1 MKKFFGIG
9 LLALLATAYLTSSCS
24 RDDLSGSL
32 LEAKKAT
39 FNENFVAEYGQIAP
53 NHDWGFGLNNGT
65 RAFTRSITAKNGDVY
80 DQFNFPTDADIS
92 AAFPEA
98 VPDGATQ
105 IPTEQVQ
112 EQAGMSNGDWN
123 FYVNKGG
130 ANFVIETAGDY
141 SIGAGWMNTKYVQD
155 SSHPYGGYTTVDL
168 YNVYVN
174 VTGNVT
180 ISRCGDPHFNLYIL
194 SGNVTLASDF
204 GQMGGIISVA
214 DGATLNDNRASLA
227 CNYGTSLFNRGTVN
241 TGAYDI
247 GNNAR
252 VYNEGKF
259 TATGALSYSAGA
271 GNASYFINFGTG
283 ELKAPSMTM
292 NSECHFY
299 TGGKV
304 TIDGLTKVTQSGIT
318 WINEGHYT
326 TGTMEFGAGNTTF
339 YNYCQL
345 KVNGN
350 CKFRDGVFNMMNGS
364 YAEFGTIQVN
374 NFHVNLY
381 NNSGFNVLNGGKF
394 GRNGAGLYQGF
405 FAVDGATAYIRLGGD
420 VYIPLH
426 KDYSFQVTGA
436 NLVLAYSSGLKFYNN
451 MTIANGS
458 NDICS
463 EEYANVTYSGET
475 NEDGQEM
482 YRWKLN
488 DVTKIVTGSDFSQIR
503 VTAAAY
509 PSCSTTWNVP
519 NITPPSPKRI
529 VLKQAGRVFCEDLG
543 TVSSSDI
550 DYNDVVFDAWLYV
563 ERTGDDESTDVFHKA
578 FIQLLAAGGTILI
591 KVADVN
597 VHKAFGYNNDDVMI
611 NTYSEGE
618 SQIGGAKHAEY
629 GTDFSTLPEK
639 IVITDASY
647 VTGDDGQMNIFYIP
661 ITVRTSDNK
670 AVELTS
676 TNSVTGGSTAP
687 LKFMAPL
694 GTPWAAERVKFGKAY
709 PMFRDWVGNKD
720 KTPWSLPSETA
731 TFDNSGLPLV
741 AEYAPTDDE
750 IGSATST
757 VTDPD
762 TSGQGTQEE
771 ETPPTFSSVTG
782 TELSIGDGPKDLT
795 QNSGITL
802 PAASFNGVSAAT
814 VYVYGT
820 GDGEVLVN
828 GVSATTVESS
838 APRFGFGFTRSAT
851 PVVKAC
857 QLGPSNLKTNR
868 VVITG
873 YNFKVYKCSMV
884 NQTGNYSVSEPS
896 GKGDIIYNTSTIL
909 DWGDNGG
916 AITITHDKLKNV
928 QIGSTIRAFGI
939 GYAASYWEVQTFGF
953 NTTGAW
959 NTSTKINPKSG
970 TSFTGNGAKEIEF
983 PITSQD
989 QVNMVK
995 GGSIVVQGY
1004 NFILKYVTVENSS
1017 SSGSTTYT
1025 TVPVW
1030 SGENDAENWTTIYS
1044 GNGDKFKDAK
1054 VGDILKI
1061 TAHPVNASAF
1071 WQFNVAN
1078 GSYGDVYDYTKS
1090 DTNGQTISTSGYQEI
1105 ELTQSAID
1113 NLKAGGMMTYK
1124 NNLVFTAVDLLLK
1137 KN

>member
-9 LLALLATAYLTSSCS
+9 LLALLTTAYLTSSCS
-24 RDDLSGSL
+24 RDEFDGTL

-65 RAFTRSITAKNGDVY
+65 RAFTRTITAKNGDVY

-92 AAFPEA
+92 AAFPTA

-105 IPTEQVQ
+105 IPTEQV
-112 EQAGMSNGDWN
+112 EVQAGMSNGDWN

-283 ELKAPSMTM
+283 ELEAPSMTM

-488 DVTKIVTGSDFSQIR
+488 DVTKIVTGSDFSK
-503 VTAAAY
+503 VTVAPAAY

-519 NITPPSPKRI
+519 GKDPDPKYTGRI
-529 VLKQAGRVFCEDLG
+529 MAEDL
-543 TVSSSDI
+543 TPNSSSDW
-550 DYNDVVFDAWLYV
+550 DFNDVVFDFGFEGGTA
-563 ERTGDDESTDVFHKA
+563 H
-578 FIQLLAAGGTILI
+578 ILLQAAGGTLPLCIGGSVDANGDPIVDANNNVVNGKEVHADLFKVGTSVMVNTGAGTTKDAVPFDLTDKTYSQASDILI
-591 KVADVN
+591 SVKKKVEGVEKWVAITAYQGKPAAKFVT
-597 VHKAFGYNNDDVMI
+597 
-611 NTYSEGE
+611 NTTVDWVD
-618 SQIGGAKHAEY
+618 EY
-629 GTDFSTLPEK
+629 
-639 IVITDASY
+639 A
-647 VTGDDGQMNIFYIP
+647 NI
-661 ITVRTSDNK
+661 K
-670 AVELTS
+670 
-676 TNSVTGGSTAP
+676 G
-687 LKFMAPL
+687 
-694 GTPWAAERVKFGKAY
+694 AY
-709 PMFRDWVGNKD
+709 PQF
-720 KTPWSLPSETA
+720 KTYVQSGSGKFAPSE
-731 TFDNSGLPLV
+731 
-741 AEYAPTDDE
+741 
-750 IGSATST
+750 
-757 VTDPD
+757 
-762 TSGQGTQEE
+762 
-771 ETPPTFSSVTG
+771 
-782 TELSIGDGPKDLT
+782 
-795 QNSGITL
+795 
-802 PAASFNGVSAAT
+802 
-814 VYVYGT
+814 
-820 GDGEVLVN
+820 
-828 GVSATTVESS
+828 
-838 APRFGFGFTRSAT
+838 
-851 PVVKAC
+851 
-857 QLGPSNLKTNR
+857 
-868 VVITG
+868 
-873 YNFKVYKCSMV
+873 
-884 NQTGNYSVSEPS
+884 
-896 GKGDIIYNTSTIL
+896 
-909 DWGDNGG
+909 
-916 AITITHDKLKNV
+916 
-928 QIGSTIRAFGI
+928 
-939 GYAASYWEVQTFGF
+939 
-953 NTTGAW
+953 
-959 NTSTKINPKSG
+959 
-970 TSFTGNGAKEIEF
+970 
-983 PITSQD
+983 
-989 QVNMVK
+989 
-995 GGSIVVQGY
+995 
-1004 NFILKYVTVENSS
+1004 
-1017 SSGSTTYT
+1017 
-1025 TVPVW
+1025 
-1030 SGENDAENWTTIYS
+1030 
-1044 GNGDKFKDAK
+1044 K
-1054 VGDILKI
+1054 VGVYFDRI
-1061 TAHPVNASAF
+1061 TRNET
-1071 WQFNVAN
+1071 VAPA
-1078 GSYGDVYDYTKS
+1078 
-1090 DTNGQTISTSGYQEI
+1090 QQ
-1105 ELTQSAID
+1105 
-1113 NLKAGGMMTYK
+1113 
-1124 NNLVFTAVDLLLK
+1124 
-1137 KN
+1137 